1 MLCSTAPRSKGDL
14 PKGTPVHVC
23 SEGPSQALGPSG
35 RAEPSARPLRQ
46 GRARRGFSGN
56 WFLPVSGVGSAHP
69 LLIEIR
75 MDSWRRIR
83 AASGRCRTGFEH
95 VTRSHDA
102 LYQLGRKFSLF
113 GADSL
118 CMVNRVACNLWRM
131 SLRSANTRYAR
142 IDMFGTFASLR
153 REHVD
158 CLGRLR
164 IVSSG

>member
-1 MLCSTAPRSKGDL
+1 MGAAPRCLDL
-14 PKGTPVHVC
+14 KRICRRARLFTLARRGQAKRSAPPA
-23 SEGPSQALGPSG
+23 GPSQARGPSG
-35 RAEPSARPLRQ
+35 RAEPSAASP
-46 GRARRGFSGN
+46 AIGFCRSRE
-56 WFLPVSGVGSAHP
+56 SAHP

-118 CMVNRVACNLWRM
+118 CMVNRVTCNLWRM

>member
-1 MLCSTAPRSKGDL
+1 MLCSTVPRSKGDL

-23 SEGPSQALGPSG
+23 SEGPSQARGP
-35 RAEPSARPLRQ
+35 
-46 GRARRGFSGN
+46 SGN

-118 CMVNRVACNLWRM
+118 CMVNRVTCNLWRM

-158 CLGRLR
+158 CLGLLR